1 MQPKLATNCRRF
13 INYRRLTRVTPY
25 ETKIV
30 RPRSI
35 HYGSYSEGIALEAMV
50 LIGLA
55 ILTGMTVSVLVA
67 FSII

>member
-1 MQPKLATNCRRF
+1 MRSKLAM
-13 INYRRLTRVTPY
+13 NYRRLTRVTPY

-30 RPRSI
+30 YARTIP
-35 HYGSYSEGIALEAMV
+35 YGSYSEGVAIEAMV

-55 ILTGMTVSVLVA
+55 VLTAMTVSMLIA

>member
-1 MQPKLATNCRRF
+1 MEPKLAA
-13 INYRRLTRVTPY
+13 NYQHFTKVAPH

-30 RPRSI
+30 HPRAI
-35 HYGSYSEGIALEAMV
+35 PYGSYSEGVAIEALV

-55 ILTGMTVSVLVA
+55 VLTAMTVSMLVT

>member
-1 MQPKLATNCRRF
+1 MEPKLATN
-13 INYRRLTRVTPY
+13 YRHFTQATPY

-30 RPRSI
+30 HPRAI
-35 HYGSYSEGIALEAMV
+35 HYGSYYECIAIEAMV

-55 ILTGMTVSVLVA
+55 LLTAMTVSMLVA

>member
-1 MQPKLATNCRRF
+1 MEPKLPL
-13 INYRRLTRVTPY
+13 NYRHLTRITPH

-30 RPRSI
+30 HPRAI
-35 HYGSYSEGIALEAMV
+35 PYGSYSEGLAIEALS

-55 ILTGMTVSVLVA
+55 VLTAMTVSMLVA

>member
-1 MQPKLATNCRRF
+1 MESKLATN
-13 INYRRLTRVTPY
+13 YRHFTRVTPH

-30 RPRSI
+30 HPRAI
-35 HYGSYSEGIALEAMV
+35 PYGSYSECVAIETMV

-55 ILTGMTVSVLVA
+55 VLTAMTVSVLMA

>member
-1 MQPKLATNCRRF
+1 MEPKLVM
-13 INYRRLTRVTPY
+13 NYRHFSRATPY

-30 RPRSI
+30 RPCAI
-35 HYGSYSEGIALEAMV
+35 HYGSYSEGVAIEAMV

-55 ILTGMTVSVLVA
+55 VLTAMTVSMLVA